1 MFSNAGN
8 QNRKEALEAW
18 MKKKQAKPAS
28 SWGGAPTDR
37 CPSPSLR
44 KPMMPI
50 QNGELR
56 KQLNQTNFGSGKKSV
71 ERTNSVG
78 SNQSP
83 M

>member
-56 KQLNQTNFGSGKKSV
+56 K
-71 ERTNSVG
+71 
-78 SNQSP
+78 
-83 M
+83 